1 MTETPNT
8 ETAGG
13 AWTRRETLAATVH
26 FTHPDT
32 GEEIGPIYL
41 PYEEGNPPSE
51 EEVYAQA
58 WEYYSRIEH
67 IRGGLKEKT
76 IEAVA
81 TELRTG
87 GIGKWMARELRT
99 MLRDGVKVAAKP
111 GDGATPE
118 EIAEDEATAAEM
130 NALLH
135 DKGDELTGALLEESP
150 RWREFAEDALSQS
163 WAQALG
169 DFLEE
174 HPDAGDWPDDRF
186 DSAVRARYQEG
197 DYFTGAT
204 LNTGRTWIEI
214 IARDIAAGFE
224 EGDGKPGPIA
234 SGIEEKARAR
244 VRKRMPRPEIPIE
257 RAIFGEDGYALIP
270 SDVVSNGLRR
280 ATLGGPRFWAPL
292 PDTGRPEGRHDIG
305 LKKAREA
312 QGRIFFG
319 ISEATY
325 PTPEDAF
332 SIVRGLGLAHW
343 DVFSYVMARWLEEG
357 NRGPYGGVYVS
368 AERFLDSRGLARHKR
383 AHRPEYVSAFYT
395 RSLRARGRDRCRQR
409 APPQERA
416 GARLSRYRPPQHHP
430 AGTAKAARRNR
441 QASRML
447 RAARRLVRRPAR
459 HGATSRANAPL
470 CVSAGQQAA
479 TPNQA
484 DFPLS
489 DRAIPDRRGRQRRGP
504 YVPDRNDSRG
514 RVYRDRRD
522 RAQESGPVSPANR
535 GCNRGSRNARAGPPH
550 PLALPGHR
558 ADERPRDAR
567 SMARVSRLTD
577 TGAGVPRTV
586 PASIGDPRGTSHPP
600 QAKGPKGLAPAPG
613 QSCKC
618 PRSKLQTG
626 PDSQ

>member
-383 AHRPEYVSAFYT
+383 AHRPEYVSAFYHDLYALEAVT
-395 RSLRARGRDRCRQR
+395 VAGNVPHHKKGQAPVLVDTDLLNITQRVRQKQLDGTDKLLGCYVRPGDWSADLQDMAPQVALTLRSVFQLDNKRQR
-409 APPQERA
+409 PTKLISLYLIEQFRIAAGGKGAARTFRIATILEGACIEIGETERKNPARFRRQIEDAIEDLEMLEPALLTRWRYLDTVPTKGRGMLDQWLASRVSLTPAPAFHEQYRPVSETRE
-416 GARLSRYRPPQHHP
+416 ARLTRRKP
-430 AGTAKAARRNR
+430 KA
-441 QASRML
+441 L
-447 RAARRLVRRPAR
+447 
-459 HGATSRANAPL
+459 
-470 CVSAGQQAA
+470 
-479 TPNQA
+479 
-484 DFPLS
+484 
-489 DRAIPDRRGRQRRGP
+489 
-504 YVPDRNDSRG
+504 
-514 RVYRDRRD
+514 
-522 RAQESGPVSPANR
+522 
-535 GCNRGSRNARAGPPH
+535 
-550 PLALPGHR
+550 
-558 ADERPRDAR
+558 
-567 SMARVSRLTD
+567 
-577 TGAGVPRTV
+577 
-586 PASIGDPRGTSHPP
+586 
-600 QAKGPKGLAPAPG
+600 KG
-613 QSCKC
+613 
-618 PRSKLQTG
+618 
-626 PDSQ
+626 